1 MFCSPVCEAGEL
13 LYNNGMKTM
22 KKVKTKTRSWY
33 VKRLDDVFSQ
43 YIRLRNADFAGYAT
57 CVTCGV
63 SKPWKEQQC
72 GHYESR
78 GKYGTR
84 WDEKNCN
91 VQCYRCNV
99 ALKGNYPAYARYLIR
114 KYGATILDELE
125 MKASKSP
132 MYSIGELQLLI
143 DEYTK
148 RVNDLT

>member
-1 MFCSPVCEAGEL
+1 MPK
-13 LYNNGMKTM
+13 M
-22 KKVKTKTRSWY
+22 KTKTRGWY
-33 VKRLDDVFSQ
+33 VKKLDEVFSQ
-43 YIRLRNADFAGYAT
+43 YIRLRATDFAGYAI

-99 ALKGNYPAYARYLIR
+99 ALKGNYPAYSRYLVR
-114 KYGATILDELE
+114 KFGAGILDELE
-125 MKASKSP
+125 LKSNQSP
-132 MYSIGELQLLI
+132 KFSLGELQLMI
-143 DEYTK
+143 DDYSQ
-148 RVNDLT
+148 RVKSLTNRGQV